1 MFGWRAKLGSMV
13 PSGNRVV
20 EPSYHKIHIDGV
32 SFHYSKISIKKDTK
46 EEVENMINNVPAAAE
61 NLADAEVD
69 IISFACTA
77 GSFVGGLNY
86 DQKIIDLI
94 EKTTGIKGTTTSTAV
109 VKALNTLG
117 LKNLIVATP
126 YEDWINEKEEKFFN
140 ESGFHVLDI
149 QGLGYLEAAD
159 QAHEPPENIYAMVT
173 DMVSQSDSVDGV
185 FISCTNFRGMDVID
199 ILETDLQVPVVT
211 SNQATLWDMLR
222 QSGVHEKIQGYGKLF
237 QEY

>member
-20 EPSYHKIHIDGV
+20 EPSYHKIQIEGV

-46 EEVENMINNVPAAAE
+46 EEVANMINNVPQAAE
-61 NLADAEVD
+61 KLTDAEVD

-86 DQKIIDLI
+86 DQKIIDII

-109 VKALNTLG
+109 VKALKTLKM
-117 LKNLIVATP
+117 KNLIVATP
-126 YEDWINEKEEKFFN
+126 YEDWINEKEVKFFTD
-140 ESGFHVLDI
+140 SGFNVLDI
-149 QGLGYLEAAD
+149 KGLGYLEAAD
-159 QAHEPPENIYAMVT
+159 QAHEPPENIYTMVKG
-173 DMVSQSDSVDGV
+173 MFSEKVDGV

-199 ILETDLQVPVVT
+199 LLETDLRVPVVT

-222 QSGVHEKIQGYGKLF
+222 QSGVHETVKGYGKLLTDF
-237 QEY
+237 

>member
-1 MFGWRAKLGSMV
+1 MV

-20 EPSYHKIHIDGV
+20 EPSYHKIQIDGV
-32 SFHYSKISIKKDTK
+32 SFHYSKISIKKDTE
-46 EEVENMINNVPAAAE
+46 EEVANMINNVPDAAMK
-61 NLADAEVD
+61 LADAEVD

-86 DQKIIDLI
+86 DQKIIEII

-109 VKALNTLG
+109 VKALKALG
-117 LKNLIVATP
+117 IKNMIIATP
-126 YEDWINEKEEKFFN
+126 YEDWINEKEMHFFID
-140 ESGFHVLDI
+140 SGFNVLDI
-149 QGLGYLEAAD
+149 KGLGYLEAAD

-173 DMVSQSDSVDGV
+173 DMVTDSIDGV
-185 FISCTNFRGMDVID
+185 FISCTNFRSMEVID

-222 QSGVHEKIQGYGKLF
+222 QTGVKEHIDGYGKLLI
-237 QEY
+237 EL